1 MGPSQKPINHPLS
14 PHTVARGGGASA
26 LARRSAHSEY
36 LGASTG
42 VVSRPCREGIAPLCL
57 KSRMSAAPSRAGNR
71 TLLRKTPFKR
81 ERATGFPPAM
91 VRHSFGIETRGAIP
105 SRHGLETTLVD
116 VPRYPECAKRRASA
130 LAPPPRLLVR
140 RPLFCPVADEKCV
153 PAHTKR

>member
-1 MGPSQKPINHPLS
+1 MGPSQKPIKHPLS
-14 PHTVARGGGASA
+14 PHTIARGGGASA

-71 TLLRKTPFKR
+71 TFLPK
-81 ERATGFPPAM
+81 
-91 VRHSFGIETRGAIP
+91 RHSNVSVRQVSRPRWCGTHSASRQRGAIP